1 LISIDALEGVVPGLA
16 GVVEGDIVAP
26 VCLVN
31 VNITLCKNLFVYYA
45 FGTLAG
51 GAGSPFHPDN
61 TNAGRS
67 GHPISWALSMMRCR
81 LPYPCAS
88 DFLLTANRQEA

>member
-1 LISIDALEGVVPGLA
+1 MHALEGVVPGLA
-16 GVVEGDIVAP
+16 GVVDGYIVPP

-31 VNITLCKNLFVYYA
+31 VNITLRNNCCLLHLRNM
-45 FGTLAG
+45 GGG
-51 GAGSPFHPDN
+51 GAGSLFHLDN

-88 DFLLTANRQEA
+88 DFLLTANRQGA